1 MDITIWKIIVS
12 AQYVEKKEDGNVK
25 AIIEMKKCVGAMK
38 LAGSHHLAKTY
49 EGHLEKILA
58 SS

>member
-25 AIIEMKKCVGAMK
+25 AVVIIITIK
-38 LAGSHHLAKTY
+38 LGFVQSVEREHQ
-49 EGHLEKILA
+49 
-58 SS
+58 